1 MYSTLTPPTPSPPP
15 SKKSELPLFG
25 CFLRGEGGCSQAI
38 CLPFCLAFVRTH
50 LNLVPRAF
58 SFLREKPWG
67 RGCTYLH
74 VLKLSVF
81 EKIRVHLKRIQIFF
95 AQNTQTRE
103 ILEYPLQG
111 MRCVKNDIV
120 GNRKPPLSSIDPHE
134 NDISQRFQL
143 LFCRKVKGGLRGCS
157 RFLWFDF
164 MCKGS

>member
-1 MYSTLTPPTPSPPP
+1 MQKREILGHEFVIIKEGYFTLPHPIKVYLFTSLCTAPPTPP
-15 SKKSELPLFG
+15 SEKSELPLFG

-38 CLPFCLAFVRTH
+38 CLSFCLAFVRTY

-103 ILEYPLQG
+103 IPEYPLQG
-111 MRCVKNDIV
+111 MRCVK
-120 GNRKPPLSSIDPHE
+120 E
-134 NDISQRFQL
+134 
-143 LFCRKVKGGLRGCS
+143 
-157 RFLWFDF
+157 
-164 MCKGS
+164 